1 MTTTRITSLFYFV
14 VLGVALTGAGQA
26 AAGWLGWWP
35 PFAFAAVAAVELG
48 GVALSAHADE
58 RRRVGER
65 AVGARLL
72 SGAVAVGAILVNFF
86 GHADQVGQAY
96 FFAGM
101 SGLGYSVWLIHSGAR
116 RRDQLRRVGKL
127 GDTAPVYG
135 LLAWLRHPALTLR
148 ARGLALANPTLGK
161 VGSLA
166 SARAEVR
173 REVRTSAIAKVL
185 HRKIRASVDPATAD
199 IATAVYDLDEIAE
212 RLRVGADYNGLTAL
226 IAADLVPARLAPATT
241 ARARIVEVER
251 ERIPAELEAVE
262 VPAAESVNVE
272 VSAPAEEAAVPE
284 IAAAPEAAPQAPERP
299 ARRPKKASG
308 TSVPRRT
315 AIATQQAAQTL
326 ANTGMNTQEVAQ
338 LLGISERY
346 ARQLLGSRELP
357 AAAAGPA
364 TGHDGQADDVDR
376 INGAEVELT
385 GVTR

>member
-58 RRRVGER
+58 RRRLGER
-65 AVGARLL
+65 AIGARLL
-72 SGAVAVGAILVNFF
+72 SSAVAVGAVLVNYF
-86 GHADQVGQAY
+86 GHAADFGQAC

-101 SGLGYSVWLIHSGAR
+101 SALGFSVWLIHSGAR

-127 GDTAPVYG
+127 GETAPVYG

-148 ARGLALANPTLGK
+148 ARGLALADPALGK

-166 SARAEVR
+166 AARAEVR

-212 RLRVGADYNGLTAL
+212 RLRVGADYAGLTAL
-226 IAADLVPARLAPATT
+226 IAADLVPSRVAPVSTDRST
-241 ARARIVEVER
+241 VVER
-251 ERIPAELEAVE
+251 EPERVPAEITAAVVPAVE
-262 VPAAESVNVE
+262 AASVE
-272 VSAPAEEAAVPE
+272 VSAPVEPVAVPE
-284 IAAAPEAAPQAPERP
+284 VAAVLVAAPKPAEKATKKPRKAA
-299 ARRPKKASG
+299 G

-315 AIATQQAAQTL
+315 ALATQQAAQAL
-326 ANTGMNTQEVAQ
+326 ANTGSDTQTVAQ

-346 ARQLLGSRELP
+346 ARQLLGSRDLP
-357 AAAAGPA
+357 AASARDAQGDE
-364 TGHDGQADDVDR
+364 HDGR
-376 INGAEVELT
+376 INGATPTLASST
-385 GVTR
+385 A